1 MKAIN
6 IFKAAAYM
14 LALPALLLTTAC
26 SSDEVVNTEEAPV
39 ASSRGYVRHVTV
51 NATRG
56 DGDATRAYYNGKNL
70 CFSEGDQ
77 IFFGGDHG
85 EAGHYAMLVD
95 YKSANTFE
103 GDLYSENDY
112 TGSLSD
118 LLASGCNSRN
128 YAVYIPAGHESFGYM
143 TITNKNT
150 CYMNVSHDNHRA
162 FAPTKKIAVEQ
173 FFDEFAGH
181 YDNTKG
187 FQFEATNGV
196 ICFTLNGL
204 EQEKTYNFTF
214 RSKTGNQ
221 IFDISGTSTSDNAG
235 TVTFAVGTT
244 TSNISTRY
252 SVIIDDGGEFMDIDL
267 GNKAIQANHIV
278 TVTPISVTPKVV
290 VNLSGLSAGTYTAN
304 HGIILTGTLPAETNI
319 QIADGASVVLRD
331 AVINTGITCVGD
343 GTIILEGENT
353 VQGTG
358 AGIQAGP
365 SGKTLTIKGNGQ
377 LTVQGAANCAAI
389 GTGNDGICGNIS
401 IEGGTIIATGGTDA
415 AAIGTGTGG
424 TCGKIYID
432 GCSVDATGTG
442 CGAAIGTGNNG
453 TCGQI
458 VIMKEHTS
466 IFAKKGISATHSIGK
481 GSEYSIIGTVTIG
494 GFTGAIT
501 ESPYVYPE
509 THIETWTYYDVN
521 SFDLAANKDYHALT
535 NGSTLRSTG
544 VSGGTVVDGHMSGTF
559 NFIAPYNRKFTRI
572 TIKGTCNSVSDA
584 GWTKESPGAVWNST
598 GAQEPAQYVH
608 INCDI
613 SNVTQIVL
621 TFQ

>member
-6 IFKAAAYM
+6 IFKAVAYV
-14 LALPALLLTTAC
+14 LALPTMLLTTAC
-26 SSDEVVNTEEAPV
+26 TSDEVQNIEQVPE
-39 ASSRGYVRHVTV
+39 SFRGYVRHVTV

-56 DGDATRAYYNGKNL
+56 NGDATRAYYNGKNI

-103 GDLYSENDY
+103 GDLYSENNY

-118 LLASGCNSRN
+118 LLATGCNSRN

-173 FFDEFAGH
+173 FFDEFASH
-181 YDNTKG
+181 YDNTAG

-252 SVIIDDGGEFMDIDL
+252 SVIIDDGGKYMDIDL
-267 GNKAIQANHIV
+267 GNKAIHANHIV
-278 TVTPISVTPKVV
+278 TVTPISVTAKEV
-290 VNLSGLSAGTYTAN
+290 VNLSELSAGTYTAN

-331 AVINTGITCVGD
+331 ATINTGITCIGD

-365 SGKTLTIKGNGQ
+365 SGKTLTIKGNGR
-377 LTVQGAANCAAI
+377 LTVQGAASCAAI
-389 GTGNDGICGNIS
+389 GTGNGGTCGNIS

-442 CGAAIGTGNNG
+442 FGAAIGTGNNG

-481 GSEYSIIGTVTIG
+481 GSEYSSIGTVTIG

-509 THIETWTYYDVN
+509 THVETWTYYDVTTFN
-521 SFDLAANKDYHALT
+521 LAAGKDYHGLT
-535 NGSTLRSTG
+535 NGSTLRSNG
-544 VSGGTVVDGHMSGTF
+544 ISDGSVVCGHMMGKF
-559 NFIAPYNRKFTRI
+559 YFIAPYNRKYTNI
-572 TIKGTCNSVSDA
+572 TIKGTCNSVKEA
-584 GWTKESPGAVWNST
+584 GWTKTVPGAVWSGT
-598 GAQEPAQYVH
+598 PAQYVH
-608 INCDI
+608 VDCDI
-613 SNVTQIVL
+613 ENVTQIVL